1 MTHLAAKPETV
12 KSLDE
17 ALKLLKAG
25 DPVVLD
31 RDGQPLVALISIE
44 DLNLLER
51 LIEEE
56 EDRRDVEAADKVMA
70 EIEAGRA
77 TLIPLEEAERWLDTI
92 KD

>member
-77 TLIPLEEAERWLDTI
+77 TLIPLEEAER
-92 KD
+92 